1 MFYGSNV
8 DQLLSDTNFL
18 QNENVQLAQATN
30 ENVGVD
36 MNVAATNLVNAQ
48 TARNSALAA
57 AAQSS
62 SLSLLDYLGKP

>member
-1 MFYGSNV
+1 MPQFSIP
-8 DQLLSDTNFL
+8 LSGLTASSAAMSSIAN
-18 QNENVQLAQATN
+18 NLA
-30 ENVGVD
+30 
-36 MNVAATNLVNAQ
+36 NAQ